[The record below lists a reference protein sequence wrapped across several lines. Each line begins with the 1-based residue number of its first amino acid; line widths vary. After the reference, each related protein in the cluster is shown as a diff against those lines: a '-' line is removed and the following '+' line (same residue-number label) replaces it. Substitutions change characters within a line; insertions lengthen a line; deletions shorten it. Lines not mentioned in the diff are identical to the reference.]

1 MIMGIVSIVATP
13 CCNFISLPLA
23 VGALATGII
32 ALSQLKSNPGQ
43 QGKGQAVAGI
53 ACGGAALVL
62 FIGLIILQVSVFTF
76 TDYE

>member
-1 MIMGIVSIVATP
+1 MILGIVSIVSTP

-23 VGALATGII
+23 VGAVATGII
-32 ALSQLKSNPGQ
+32 ALSQLKSNLHQ
-43 QGKGQAVAGI
+43 QGKGQAIAGI

-62 FIGLIILQVSVFTF
+62 FVGLIILQVSIFTF